1 MADAPRP
8 GRRHA
13 GHRPGPASE
22 PGEILR
28 HCAHEAFL
36 PDPWCA
42 HGMILFTGSGRSGT
56 GLYSKLFAT
65 HHEYQVSRLAR
76 IIEQLPGY

>member
-1 MADAPRP
+1 
-8 GRRHA
+8 
-13 GHRPGPASE
+13 
-22 PGEILR
+22 
-28 HCAHEAFL
+28 
-36 PDPWCA
+36 
-42 HGMILFTGSGRSGT
+42 MILFTGSGRSGT